1 MFIRKVCNKRPH
13 GRTVVCNQIQSEM
26 CKPVSQRHHASTGYL
41 YGFLRR
47 YNLSSTMCTT
57 AISKVNSDIQYHS
70 AEKKRSSYSYVKE
83 IALSHKVGCMWHMDK
98 TPLYFDMPFK
108 GTIDT
113 KGRRRIPYLN
123 TEKERKR
130 VYVVLSVSEYGHK
143 LHPMLV
149 VKRQ

>member
-1 MFIRKVCNKRPH
+1 MI
-13 GRTVVCNQIQSEM
+13 
-26 CKPVSQRHHASTGYL
+26 
-41 YGFLRR
+41 
-47 YNLSSTMCTT
+47 
-57 AISKVNSDIQYHS
+57 
-70 AEKKRSSYSYVKE
+70 E

-113 KGRRRIPYLN
+113 KGRRRIYYLN

-130 VYVVLSVSEYGHK
+130 AYVVLYVSEYGHK

-149 VKRQ
+149 VVVSSLLWLVIADGSLI

>member
-1 MFIRKVCNKRPH
+1 MNVRWSATTFKATCANLSANDTTHLLAI
-13 GRTVVCNQIQSEM
+13 
-26 CKPVSQRHHASTGYL
+26 L
-41 YGFLRR
+41 YEFLRR

-57 AISKVNSDIQYHS
+57 AISKVNSGIQYHS
-70 AEKKRSSYSYVKE
+70 VEKKRSSYSYVIE

-113 KGRRRIPYLN
+113 KGRRRIFYLN

-130 VYVVLSVSEYGHK
+130 AYVVLYVSEYGHK